1 MVTISVLNN
10 SVEVDDDV
18 GGKVTMLFPKG
29 RLNAIAHKG
38 DGQSVD
44 LRLMGSRKNIMSFRY
59 DMCNMAN
66 ENAEKTAEEIGKIL

>member
-10 SVEVDDDV
+10 SVEVGD
-18 GGKVTMLFPKG
+18 GKVTMLFPKG

-44 LRLMGSRKNIMSFRY
+44 LRLMASRKNIM
-59 DMCNMAN
+59 
-66 ENAEKTAEEIGKIL
+66 

>member
-10 SVEVDDDV
+10 SVEVDDEV
-18 GGKVTMLFPKG
+18 GGKVKMLFPKG

-44 LRLMGSRKNIMSFRY
+44 LRLMGSRKNIMTFRY
-59 DMCNMAN
+59 DMCNMAQ

>member
-1 MVTISVLNN
+1 
-10 SVEVDDDV
+10 
-18 GGKVTMLFPKG
+18 MLFPKG
-29 RLNAIAHKG
+29 RVNAIAHKG

-59 DMCNMAN
+59 DMCNMAQ

>member
-10 SVEVDDDV
+10 SVEVDDEV
-18 GGKVTMLFPKG
+18 GGKVKMLFPKG

-59 DMCNMAN
+59 DMCNMAQ

>member
-10 SVEVDDDV
+10 SVEVGD
-18 GGKVTMLFPKG
+18 GKVTMLFPKG

-38 DGQSVD
+38 DDQSVD

-59 DMCNMAN
+59 DMCNMAQEMQKRQPRKSVRYYN
-66 ENAEKTAEEIGKIL
+66 N